1 MNSESLPV
9 LQPSAR
15 QAPDG
20 QPTTTVEDEA
30 TRLLA
35 AAAHADDEFAD
46 AIGEEYLQDPRRAVP
61 PSPGLNVATVL
72 REAIKARSRRLWRD
86 GVTILLF
93 FAVLWLWW
101 PFSLL
106 WLIVALALGAVT
118 GGLKTGTV
126 SWMTVR
132 KRANVAVSTLVALI
146 VLISLLFFATPF
158 MGYLLLL
165 FVVTGETSLSEVL
178 GLLAALALLAVLI
191 HDQSHVRQLLATKFD
206 RANFR
211 RSRGAATH
219 GRDAIGSQHD
229 QRLAQI
235 EQNSNSN
242 LLVHDSYRAFVGY
255 GELLNAWSM
264 VMHLRKEN
272 GDEQRSVA
280 DPPVQLDVAEIHRAV
295 SEEMLRLRGA
305 NGLAPGFR
313 LRDLAEGEQ
322 VVVSSAALLRHR
334 DSDDLARS
342 ILPTLHSAPSGSL
355 TEAQVREISTGS
367 REWIRSYRR
376 YQVDSWERDLV
387 VTAFLRI
394 SCGDGVLYLEW
405 SVFRLN
411 PIGDRYRWE
420 LWELASPRR
429 TLAVAVTTAVG
440 FPLSLGSRIRRLG
453 RACLAVVK
461 DEPKRVHPDVYG
473 ARNNIREIATA
484 DEPQNY
490 FQDVDTVRYLRLLEE
505 RLLVAV
511 RRFMEQAGLST
522 EDFDQQRLTVVN
534 STVINGGQFS
544 GVNVVGQGNRAQGDQ
559 AQGNQGQGNPQG
571 SRVRANR
578 TAGGSG
584 GENMNRK

>member
-1 MNSESLPV
+1 MNPEQLPV
-9 LQPSAR
+9 LQPPAR

-20 QPTTTVEDEA
+20 QPPTVEDEA

-46 AIGEEYLQDPRRAVP
+46 AISEEYLRDPRRAVP
-61 PSPGLNVATVL
+61 PSPGLNAATVL
-72 REAIKARSRRLWRD
+72 REAIKARDRRLRRD
-86 GVTILLF
+86 GLTIVLF
-93 FAVLWLWW
+93 FLVLLLWW
-101 PFSLL
+101 PLSLPLTLL
-106 WLIVALALGAVT
+106 WLIAALVLAAAT

-132 KRANVAVSTLVALI
+132 KRSNFAVNTVVALI
-146 VLISLLFFATPF
+146 LFTSLLILTPF
-158 MGYLLLL
+158 MGYLL
-165 FVVTGETSLSEVL
+165 FGVIGDISLSNVL
-178 GLLAALALLAVLI
+178 GMLAALALLAVLV
-191 HDQSHVRQLLATKFD
+191 HDQWHVRELLATTFD

-211 RSRGAATH
+211 RGRGTATH
-219 GRDAIGSQHD
+219 GRDINGTQHD

-235 EQNSNSN
+235 EQNSGSN
-242 LLVHDSYRAFVGY
+242 LIVHDGHRAFVGY

-264 VMHLRKEN
+264 VMHLRKED
-272 GDEQRSVA
+272 GDEQRPVA
-280 DPPVQLDVAEIHRAV
+280 GPPVQLDVAEIHRAV

-342 ILPTLHSAPSGSL
+342 ILPALNSAPSGFL
-355 TEAQVREISTGS
+355 TEDQVREISTSS
-367 REWIRSYRR
+367 REWIRSYRG
-376 YQVDSWERDLV
+376 YQIDSWDRDLV

-420 LWELASPRR
+420 LWELASQGR
-429 TLAVAVTTAVG
+429 TLGVAMATAVG
-440 FPLSLGSRIRRLG
+440 FPLSLLSRMRRLG
-453 RACLAVVK
+453 RAFLATVK
-461 DEPKRVHPDVYG
+461 DESKRIHPDVYG
-473 ARNNIREIATA
+473 ARQSIREIATA

-511 RRFMEQAGLST
+511 RRFLERAGLST

-544 GVNVVGQGNRAQGDQ
+544 GVNVVGQGNRAQGNQ
-559 AQGNQGQGNPQG
+559 AQGNPQG
-571 SRVRANR
+571 NRARAHR
-578 TAGGSG
+578 TASGSG
-584 GENMNRK
+584 G